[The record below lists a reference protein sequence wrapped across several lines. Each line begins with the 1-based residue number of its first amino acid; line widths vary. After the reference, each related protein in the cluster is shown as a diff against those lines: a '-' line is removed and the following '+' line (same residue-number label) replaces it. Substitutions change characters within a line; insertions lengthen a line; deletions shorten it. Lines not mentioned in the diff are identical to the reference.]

1 MRVAS
6 LSAWN
11 SVTARSASRSERVAV
26 VIAGMIHQEKLFSQG
41 IAHGMSP
48 KDRVVYAIVGAVLLG
63 TATVARKHSTAIGPS
78 PHNTTA
84 PAPALPTFVRDTW
97 SDIRSLLAQVSW
109 VRIGV

>member
-1 MRVAS
+1 
-6 LSAWN
+6 
-11 SVTARSASRSERVAV
+11 
-26 VIAGMIHQEKLFSQG
+26 
-41 IAHGMSP
+41 MSP

-109 VRIGV
+109 VRIGE